1 MSLNNDIKIAR
12 KWMYERIDGSTN
24 QVSET
29 FCQGLESFM
38 EFAKKQP
45 LFLENGKLFCP
56 CYKCDNGRLLEEKSV
71 WSHLYNRSFTCN
83 YWVWISHGENY
94 NILNNPENIIASE
107 DASGFDSQ
115 TKTVNPYVSMVSDA
129 YADGNQETSFDE
141 NMEQE
146 PNAEAK
152 RFYNILDAAKHPI
165 YGTGPTTQP
174 SGSQAAGAQRHVA
187 NHEPVENREEVAHV
201 PVQHDVRVLHPARQN
216 GAKWFKNNTEV
227 STCVRKIIEGC
238 FRGPWYSWKK
248 VPPFYKDAWFST
260 FQTKFEWDA
269 SIENLVKENFDQLAA
284 TRLKGMV
291 SLAKSNGEKPD
302 WILSDYWRV
311 MSEYWRTSKAKDKSE
326 KARASRLSRRDG
338 LGVHRHRAGSRSY
351 AKVQDVLEANNE
363 DSSFIAVL
371 KKTHQK
377 SDGTYVDER
386 ARLIAEKFDECVQE
400 RLSEMENSNG
410 EDLTIDNLT
419 LEEKNEI
426 YSKVRA

>member
-1 MSLNNDIKIAR
+1 MTRPPMTS
-12 KWMYERIDGSTN
+12 G
-24 QVSET
+24 
-29 FCQGLESFM
+29 
-38 EFAKKQP
+38 
-45 LFLENGKLFCP
+45 
-56 CYKCDNGRLLEEKSV
+56 GRS
-71 WSHLYNRSFTCN
+71 
-83 YWVWISHGENY
+83 
-94 NILNNPENIIASE
+94 
-107 DASGFDSQ
+107 
-115 TKTVNPYVSMVSDA
+115 
-129 YADGNQETSFDE
+129 
-141 NMEQE
+141 
-146 PNAEAK
+146 
-152 RFYNILDAAKHPI
+152 

-201 PVQHDVRVLHPARQN
+201 PVQRDVRVLHPARQN

-269 SIENLVKENFDQLAA
+269 SIGNLVKENFDQLAA

-400 RLSEMENSNG
+400 RLSEMENSSG

-426 YSKVRA
+426 YSKIVGTSKQGRVFGLGSLQRGVLMPLESSTGSPLGSADVGTITHRVGELEAELQKSHDEYEDLKKRIEAVEAFCFNTN